1 MVLTAGLFPLVLTAC
16 AGGDGTW
23 VLPTPA
29 AQEVGTRIRITGV
42 VRHSELEGGFYAI
55 QGDDGVTYDPTN
67 LPVEFQEEGL
77 AVEVEARRRE
87 DAMGIH
93 QVGPIVEIERIRRR

>member
-1 MVLTAGLFPLVLTAC
+1 MILTAGLFLLLLTAC
-16 AGGDGTW
+16 AGNDGSW

-29 AQEVGTRIRITGV
+29 AQEVGPLVRITGI
-42 VRHSELEGGFYAI
+42 VRHSDLEGGFYAI

-67 LPVEFQEEGL
+67 LPAEFQEDGL

-93 QVGPIVEIERIRRR
+93 QVGPIVEIERIRKR